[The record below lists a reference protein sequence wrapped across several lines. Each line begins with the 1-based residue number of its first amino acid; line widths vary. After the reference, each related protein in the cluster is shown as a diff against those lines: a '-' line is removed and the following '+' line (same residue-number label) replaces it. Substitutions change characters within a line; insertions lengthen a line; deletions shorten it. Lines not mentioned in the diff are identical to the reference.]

1 MHQREFAMTERLS
14 NQRHVAL
21 IWISFDRIMSRHSL
35 YSHGKLRH
43 CDPDSS
49 AVDTSREEGVVS
61 PVVSAGRGKGTGA
74 AASAA
79 DARVGVQVG
88 PYCAFADVSA
98 AAPAIADTARRSRF
112 ITASFFHA
120 SVNAHRRKAVLVI
133 TGI

>member
-1 MHQREFAMTERLS
+1 MTERLS

-43 CDPDSS
+43 CDPDPS

-79 DARVGVQVG
+79 DRVGVQVG

-98 AAPAIADTARRSRF
+98 AAPAIDTARRSRF
-112 ITASFFHA
+112 IKHST
-120 SVNAHRRKAVLVI
+120 NADNHINDQRWLGGLVRP
-133 TGI
+133 

>member
-1 MHQREFAMTERLS
+1 MTERLS

-43 CDPDSS
+43 CDPDPS

-79 DARVGVQVG
+79 DPAWACRLARTARSLMLALPHPQ
-88 PYCAFADVSA
+88 SH
-98 AAPAIADTARRSRF
+98 TARRSRF
-112 ITASFFHA
+112 IKHST
-120 SVNAHRRKAVLVI
+120 NADNHINDQRWLGGLVRP
-133 TGI
+133 